1 MKKKLIFCI
10 SLILCV
16 ILCASSIPFSAYSYE
31 CPVDVTSSAVLV
43 ANLETDTFVYERNIS
58 KKRYLSYLANIMT
71 FIVARSIVS
80 DVDEKVKIEQ
90 DVLDRIP
97 NSDDT
102 LDKYAGRTLTIKD
115 LLHFIML
122 TDGHDASYVL
132 ANHVSGT
139 VSSFVR
145 LMNKK
150 ARDLGCKGTKFV
162 APSCVQDKTQYTN
175 CNDMYK
181 IIKCALD
188 TPDYIEIASTTHYQP
203 DGYKKKSLAV
213 SNTNSLLRENSPY
226 YFKHVKNGKYAT
238 DSVARGNIV
247 AVSEYSDVSYVC
259 IVLGAQVVS
268 EHNAFTETKQLLTWA
283 YTSLDNKKI
292 VSEDDVVATVTA
304 GSSWGDTTIELI
316 TGKDI
321 EKTLPA
327 DYDPKKLSFKY
338 DSAKKVELPVFEGQ
352 NMGTADVCYDSKP
365 FETIDLISNSAE
377 GISMLEDLSSLASA
391 MIDKT
396 LIEPTDAPTEVET
409 KAVAKASAKSKKS
422 SQKTSTQS
430 ETTSE

>member
-10 SLILCV
+10 SMILCV
-16 ILCASSIPFSAYSYE
+16 VMCASSIPFSAYSFE
-31 CPVDVTSSAVLV
+31 CPVEVTSSAVLV
-43 ANLETDTFVYERNIS
+43 ANLDTDTFVYERNIN

-71 FIVARSIVS
+71 FIVARNNVS
-80 DVDEKVKIEQ
+80 DIDEKVKIEQ

-102 LDKYAGRTLTIKD
+102 LDIYAGRTLTIKD

-132 ANHVSGT
+132 ANHVSGSI
-139 VSSFVR
+139 SSFVK

-150 ARDLGCKGTKFV
+150 AKALGCKGTKFV
-162 APSCVQDKTQYTN
+162 APSCVMDKTQYTN
-175 CNDMYK
+175 CKDMYK

-188 TPDYIEIASTTHYQP
+188 TPDYTEIASATHYQP
-203 DGYKKKSLAV
+203 DGYKKKSLGV
-213 SNTNSLLRENSPY
+213 SSTNSLLRENSPY
-226 YFKHVKNGKYAT
+226 YFKHIKNGKYGE
-238 DSVARGNIV
+238 DDVARGNVV
-247 AVSEYSDVSYVC
+247 AVSKYSDVSYAC
-259 IVLGAQVVS
+259 IVFGAQVVG

-292 VSEDDVVATVTA
+292 ISEDDIIASVTA
-304 GSSWGDTTIELI
+304 DASWGDTTIELV

-327 DYDPKKLSFKY
+327 DYDYTKITFKY
-338 DSAKKVELPVFEGQ
+338 DSANKVELPVFEGQ
-352 NMGTADVCYDSKP
+352 NMGTADIYYDDKP
-365 FETIDLISNSAE
+365 FDTIDLISDSAQ
-377 GISMLEDLSSLASA
+377 GVSMLEDISSLASA

-396 LIEPTDAPTEVET
+396 LVEPTQEPADET
-409 KAVAKASAKSKKS
+409 QDDEKSTKKLSQKASTKSKK
-422 SQKTSTQS
+422 
-430 ETTSE
+430 TSE